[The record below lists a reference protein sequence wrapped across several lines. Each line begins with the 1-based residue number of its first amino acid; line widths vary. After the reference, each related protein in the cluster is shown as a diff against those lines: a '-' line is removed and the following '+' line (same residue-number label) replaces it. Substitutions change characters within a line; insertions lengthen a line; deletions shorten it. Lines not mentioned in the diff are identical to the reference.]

1 MHTRR
6 AFKSPLSALPF
17 DAVVCIHPKREVE
30 ETKTM
35 ALQEKSKVAG
45 KRKITSK
52 RGEILF
58 ECFGK

>member
-30 ETKTM
+30 ETKTI
-35 ALQEKSKVAG
+35 ALQEKVK
-45 KRKITSK
+45 
-52 RGEILF
+52 
-58 ECFGK
+58 